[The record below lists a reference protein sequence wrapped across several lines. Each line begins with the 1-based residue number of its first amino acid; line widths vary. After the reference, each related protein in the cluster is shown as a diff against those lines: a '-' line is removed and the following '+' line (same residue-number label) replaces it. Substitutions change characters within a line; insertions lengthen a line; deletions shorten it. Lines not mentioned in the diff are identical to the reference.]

1 MTQAANT
8 NISNLLNEQ
17 RRYPPSPMFTAQA
30 NAQPGFYDQD
40 PDEFWEREGRTR
52 LSWFTPFTE
61 LKQWDRPYA
70 HW

>member
-17 RRYPPSPMFTAQA
+17 RKYPPSPMFTAQA

-40 PDEFWEREGRTR
+40 PDEFWEREGRDPAVVVHAVQQ
-52 LSWFTPFTE
+52 SSS
-61 LKQWDRPYA
+61 
-70 HW
+70 